1 MKSSEFA
8 KFLAEKSSRKQLVVP
23 KDASDRDKEL
33 IQAYILGASPKLL
46 TDYYNISRTR
56 LYQILEKAKPQA

>member
-8 KFLAEKSSRKQLVVP
+8 KFLADKSSRNQLVLP
-23 KDASDRDKEL
+23 ENISDRDKEL

-46 TDYYNISRTR
+46 TDHYKISRTR
-56 LYQILEKAKPQA
+56 LYQILEKAKPQS